1 MSQNSIPNCL
11 DDAEYLLT
19 YELGTHSWRTLIFG
33 SADELRR
40 FLKERGMDE
49 DPASFII
56 RKQCVVDNKAFV
68 SGCDDELE
76 DYIRIR
82 ARDA

>member
-1 MSQNSIPNCL
+1 MSKDSIPECL
-11 DDAEYLLT
+11 DNSDYLLT
-19 YELGTHSWRTLIFG
+19 YELGNNSWRTLIFG
-33 SADELRR
+33 NADELRR

-68 SGCDDELE
+68 AGCDDELE

-82 ARDA
+82 VRDA

>member
-1 MSQNSIPNCL
+1 MSQDSIPECL
-11 DDAEYLLT
+11 DNNDYLLT
-19 YELGTHSWRTLIFG
+19 YELGNNSLRTLIFG
-33 SADELRR
+33 NADELRR

-56 RKQCVVDNKAFV
+56 RKQCVVDNEAFIA
-68 SGCDDELE
+68 GCDDELE

-82 ARDA
+82 VRDA

>member
-1 MSQNSIPNCL
+1 MSQDIIPECL
-11 DDAEYLLT
+11 DNSDYLLT
-19 YELGTHSWRTLIFG
+19 YELGNNSWRTLIFG
-33 SADELRR
+33 NADELRR

-56 RKQCVVDNKAFV
+56 RKQCVVDNAAFIA
-68 SGCDDELE
+68 GCDDELE

-82 ARDA
+82 VRDA